1 MQEDGAKHVNKTV
14 YPVPH
19 VMVCPVL
26 RLFSG
31 AKCDAN
37 MDSVLRMILEG
48 LAREILDNQC
58 LNQACKC
65 PCFFTYSC
73 FPCCFGSRAMTVA
86 LKGESL

>member
-1 MQEDGAKHVNKTV
+1 VQEDGTKHVDKVV

-26 RLFSG
+26 QLFSG

-48 LAREILDNQC
+48 LAREILDKEI
-58 LNQACKC
+58 LRQASKSFIFYSS
-65 PCFFTYSC
+65 CFFVDLV
-73 FPCCFGSRAMTVA
+73 PQ
-86 LKGESL
+86 E